1 MAVRCKGGIEKIAK
15 LEENLENLEDDID
28 SYNQTICLGRR
39 ISSRIEFNCEISYL
53 KSTLNIKFPP
63 KKKIQFYIFI
73 YLNPLLTSF

>member
-1 MAVRCKGGIEKIAK
+1 MAVRCKGGVEKIAK
-15 LEENLENLEDDID
+15 FEENLENLEDDID

-63 KKKIQFYIFI
+63 KKEPNFI
-73 YLNPLLTSF
+73 YLYISILY